1 VSLHQESYSADPQ
14 RDDEQVA
21 ALLTFLFGAQHG
33 QTVRPAEM
41 EVFLRAALT
50 PHGCSEE
57 LALGW

>member
-1 VSLHQESYSADPQ
+1 VSLNQDSYAGLQ

-50 PHGCSEE
+50 PHGSGE